1 MINVTLPPEDKP
13 LYSHTL
19 PAIEKWLKDLGCK
32 QDKEELHCW
41 LIEMADWRA
50 KIFLETEELLVL
62 YGGAGDNGEDLQ
74 RSFRYSLS
82 RQDVESAVFSG
93 P

>member
-1 MINVTLPPEDKP
+1 MSVTLPPEDKP

-19 PAIEKWLKDLGCK
+19 PAIEQWLGELGCE
-32 QDKEELHCW
+32 QDSNELHCW
-41 LIEMADWRA
+41 RIHRDHWQAE
-50 KIFLETEELLVL
+50 IFLETEELLVVYL
-62 YGGAGDNGEDLQ
+62 DSGEDGEDLK